1 MEWRQIFME
10 KLFPDKQISKNDFS
24 GILMIEGDLKK
35 NCIQFSFIFDKSEM
49 IHPLLIW
56 IKTTPLEAFKNCSK
70 EYRKKYACNVRD
82 INNPVMKTHVLF
94 PRFLIEKHEIFISDV
109 TSQVG
114 C

>member
-1 MEWRQIFME
+1 MER
-10 KLFPDKQISKNDFS
+10 LFPDKQISKSDFS
-24 GILMIEGDLKK
+24 GILMIEGDLGK

-56 IKTTPLEAFKNCSK
+56 IKTTPLESFKDSPK

-94 PRFLIEKHEIFISDV
+94 PKFLIERHEIFVSDV